1 MTIGNKL
8 VRSTFHPTTNQ
19 EFSCLT
25 GLKPKDF
32 GNAKA
37 FSSLY
42 LQHVTITVLL
52 FDLAGHSCSTSAD
65 SSLNEVTLLLSRE
78 PAPLETCSVG
88 RINWITELFV
98 PNEQYLF
105 KTSIIYSFRS
115 SSFRGQ
121 FLTFSRRKGC
131 CLNDL
136 SIHRDRDRRQSL
148 KFIPKVVFVIFLM
161 ARQTAE
167 NQKSAV
173 SCKLLSQ
180 STCCFL
186 C

>member
-1 MTIGNKL
+1 MEKKRLSLLSICNMSL
-8 VRSTFHPTTNQ
+8 
-19 EFSCLT
+19 
-25 GLKPKDF
+25 
-32 GNAKA
+32 
-37 FSSLY
+37 SLY
-42 LQHVTITVLL
+42 YYLIWPDTVVPRQLT
-52 FDLAGHSCSTSAD
+52 AAWSYSPSSA
-65 SSLNEVTLLLSRE
+65 ESR
-78 PAPLETCSVG
+78 LHWKQETCSVG

-98 PNEQYLF
+98 PNEQYIF

-115 SSFRGQ
+115 SSFRGK
-121 FLTFSRRKGC
+121 FLTFSWRKGC

-186 C
+186 CWCGCKWGNA